1 MNRQQWARRPGRSS
15 KWCSKAKR
23 ARVYARDGHRCVYC
37 GQPDEPLTLD
47 HLKPRVRGGRNEA
60 ANLVTACRRCNAAR
74 GALPL
79 ATFVSVTALRTG
91 EPAREIER
99 RIRRQ
104 RARICQLNPP
114 EAL

>member
-15 KWCSKAKR
+15 KWCSKTKR
-23 ARVYARDGHRCVYC
+23 ARVYARDGHRCIYC
-37 GQPDEPLTLD
+37 SAGEGPLTLD
-47 HLKPRVRGGRNEA
+47 HLKPRVRGGSHDA

-79 ATFVSVTALRTG
+79 AAFCRGIALRTG
-91 EPAREIER
+91 EPAREIEL

-104 RARICQLNPP
+104 RAKIW
-114 EAL
+114 